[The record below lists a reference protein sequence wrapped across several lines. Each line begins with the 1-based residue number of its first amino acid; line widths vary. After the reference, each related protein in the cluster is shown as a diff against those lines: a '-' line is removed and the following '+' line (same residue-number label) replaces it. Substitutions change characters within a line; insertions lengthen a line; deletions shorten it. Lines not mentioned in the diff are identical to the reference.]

1 MQHDSLSD
9 PLALLKQRQVA
20 ELTGLSE
27 RKLEAARLRGIGIPY
42 VRFSKRC
49 IRYRRGDVDS
59 HVASLVVRTASAN
72 S

>member
-1 MQHDSLSD
+1 MQQEIPSD

-20 ELTGLSE
+20 ALTGLSE
-27 RKLEAARLRGIGIPY
+27 RKLEADRLRGIGIPY

-59 HVASLVVRTASAN
+59 HVAGLVVRTGGAG
-72 S
+72 